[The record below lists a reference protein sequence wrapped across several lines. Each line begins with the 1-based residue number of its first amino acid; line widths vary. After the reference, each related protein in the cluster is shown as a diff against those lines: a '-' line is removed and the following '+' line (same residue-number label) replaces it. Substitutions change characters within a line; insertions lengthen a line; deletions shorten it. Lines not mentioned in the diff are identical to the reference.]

1 MGDLIKIVGVQ
12 YAVNSNHVKGEDMTA
27 QEQQKTIE
35 FLTMLDRKHP
45 YVSVKPEPT
54 NETDE
59 EAFVARFAS
68 RKAGYVRNR
77 EEYKSLAQAALTTS
91 GRGYFRARV
100 KEVIISAEG
109 YFFVEAETDSTP
121 IVPILHKDHWKEWEP
136 PLPLFPMTEEF
147 LCVEDATMM
156 MIDILRHETLT
167 SDEEEELQEYTETL
181 ITMGKYAL
189 WYEAK
194 EGIENVI
201 KAMEAKK
208 GDKMRYMANELE
220 HLLSGLCNEGR
231 QKKLRKSWL
240 PHLLSTHEAERAWHD
255 WLHLKG
261 ADCHKPDNLKAK
273 ETLIQVGEMK
283 GQYRF
288 ILGTE
293 LYNKLSESKVIKEA
307 AIRSGVSVGVM
318 QVCWDAAGEVIKAWC
333 TEGHSVAVPGLGT
346 MRFGVRAKSVPTVGE
361 VATSLITNRRV
372 IFTPSVDIKREL
384 QETSI
389 QITCYDRNGKVVK
402 NVTSDD
408 KGDVEDPDNT
418 PGGGGSDNTPGGGN
432 TEGGGTT
439 GGNEG
444 DGLE

>member
-1 MGDLIKIVGVQ
+1 
-12 YAVNSNHVKGEDMTA
+12 
-27 QEQQKTIE
+27 
-35 FLTMLDRKHP
+35 
-45 YVSVKPEPT
+45 
-54 NETDE
+54 
-59 EAFVARFAS
+59 
-68 RKAGYVRNR
+68 
-77 EEYKSLAQAALTTS
+77 
-91 GRGYFRARV
+91 
-100 KEVIISAEG
+100 
-109 YFFVEAETDSTP
+109 
-121 IVPILHKDHWKEWEP
+121 
-136 PLPLFPMTEEF
+136 
-147 LCVEDATMM
+147 
-156 MIDILRHETLT
+156 
-167 SDEEEELQEYTETL
+167 
-181 ITMGKYAL
+181 
-189 WYEAK
+189 
-194 EGIENVI
+194 
-201 KAMEAKK
+201 
-208 GDKMRYMANELE
+208 MAI
-220 HLLSGLCNEGR
+220 
-231 QKKLRKSWL
+231 
-240 PHLLSTHEAERAWHD
+240 
-255 WLHLKG
+255 
-261 ADCHKPDNLKAK
+261 NLKAK

-418 PGGGGSDNTPGGGN
+418 PGGGGSDTPPGRRN
-432 TEGGGTT
+432 HRR
-439 GGNEG
+439 
-444 DGLE
+444 

>member
-1 MGDLIKIVGVQ
+1 
-12 YAVNSNHVKGEDMTA
+12 
-27 QEQQKTIE
+27 
-35 FLTMLDRKHP
+35 
-45 YVSVKPEPT
+45 
-54 NETDE
+54 
-59 EAFVARFAS
+59 
-68 RKAGYVRNR
+68 
-77 EEYKSLAQAALTTS
+77 
-91 GRGYFRARV
+91 
-100 KEVIISAEG
+100 
-109 YFFVEAETDSTP
+109 
-121 IVPILHKDHWKEWEP
+121 
-136 PLPLFPMTEEF
+136 
-147 LCVEDATMM
+147 
-156 MIDILRHETLT
+156 
-167 SDEEEELQEYTETL
+167 
-181 ITMGKYAL
+181 
-189 WYEAK
+189 
-194 EGIENVI
+194 
-201 KAMEAKK
+201 
-208 GDKMRYMANELE
+208 MAI
-220 HLLSGLCNEGR
+220 
-231 QKKLRKSWL
+231 
-240 PHLLSTHEAERAWHD
+240 
-255 WLHLKG
+255 
-261 ADCHKPDNLKAK
+261 NLKAK

-293 LYNKLSESKVIKEA
+293 LYNKLSENKVIKEA

-418 PGGGGSDNTPGGGN
+418 PGGGGGSDNTQGGGN